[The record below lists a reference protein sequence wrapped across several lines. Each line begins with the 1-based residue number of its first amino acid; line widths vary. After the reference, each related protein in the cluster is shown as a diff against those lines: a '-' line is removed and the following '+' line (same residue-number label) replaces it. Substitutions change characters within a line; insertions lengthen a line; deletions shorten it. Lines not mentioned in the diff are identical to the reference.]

1 MKNFLYPFTESK
13 IVNTE
18 LDYVDFCE
26 NKRCNIFS
34 QLCIIGALAAILQGI
49 NDLVLGFPFVA
60 GLDVFLGL
68 ILIIAYLLNRAGHH
82 HFAKI
87 FLFSTSNIS
96 LFSFSA
102 VVPEGVGIYLLFF
115 PLVIFYFISFDFNHR
130 GYAFGFTFLSL
141 FLNIVLLATNY
152 QPFGLINLQ
161 PTDPFTS
168 FAINLLLSLTLVSI
182 AINYLIKMNHL
193 GDELLLKQHEK
204 TNELSKELQEK
215 NKSLKKTNIE
225 LDRFVYS
232 TSHDLKAPLSSISG
246 LLNLAKMEKEPVPD
260 SINAYLDMMKERIG
274 SLNLFIKDIL
284 DYSRNSR
291 LDLSSENVVISTLI
305 DEVFETNKYLEN
317 TEHVELIAQIDK
329 TLSCKIDKNRI
340 FRVLVNLVSNAIK
353 YSDISKTNSSV
364 TVLALMESDTLII
377 SVKDNGIGIREES
390 KSKIFDMFYR
400 ATEMAEGSGLG
411 LYITYEMVQKMKGR
425 LSFESKF
432 GEGSTFTLRIPS
444 NTN

>member
-1 MKNFLYPFTESK
+1 MLNFLFPFAEPK
-13 IVNTE
+13 IVNLE

-26 NKRCNIFS
+26 NKRCNVFS
-34 QLCIIGALAAILQGI
+34 QLCIIGASAAILQGA
-49 NDLVLGFPFVA
+49 NDLILGFPFVA
-60 GLDVFLGL
+60 ALDIFLAV
-68 ILIIAYLLNRAGHH
+68 ILVIGYLLNRVGRN
-82 HFAKI
+82 HFAKM
-87 FLFSTSNIS
+87 FLFITSNIS
-96 LFSFSA
+96 LFAFSA
-102 VVPEGVGIYLLFF
+102 VVPDGVGIYLLFF

-130 GYAFGFTFLSL
+130 AYAFGFTFLSL

-152 QPFGLINLQ
+152 QPFGVINLQ

-168 FAINLLLSLTLVSI
+168 FAINLILSIILVSI
-182 AINYLIKMNHL
+182 AINYLIEMNHL
-193 GDELLLKQHEK
+193 GDELLLKQQEK
-204 TNELSKELQEK
+204 TNELSREIQEK

-225 LDRFVYS
+225 LDKFVYS

-260 SINAYLDMMKERIG
+260 SIKTYLDMMQERIG
-274 SLNLFIKDIL
+274 NLDLFIKDIL

-291 LDLSSENVVISTLI
+291 LDVSSDNVIIATLI

-329 TLSCKIDKNRI
+329 SLSCKIDKNRV
-340 FRVLVNLVSNAIK
+340 FRILVNLVSNAIK
-353 YSDISKTNSSV
+353 YSDVSKTNSTV
-364 TVLALMESDTLII
+364 TVLASIESNTIVI

-390 KSKIFDMFYR
+390 KAKIFDMFYR

-411 LYITYEMVQKMKGR
+411 LYITHEMVHKMNGSLR
-425 LSFESKF
+425 LDSVF

-444 NTN
+444 NTD